1 MWERII
7 LDGLKKQDELDLEK
21 AAREAPDEEKAEILR
36 NLPKHIQEI
45 TKNPEEYPD
54 VISLLC
60 LHMVAMKGELF
71 ASYSPKEQPIILENG
86 AYASLK
92 AVSLAEKL
100 GDRELKALYFGMA
113 GNAFF
118 RIRRPVEAEKA
129 YREALNVYQDLARE
143 TPRHRLSV
151 VITLDNIGTF
161 YCSMGRLS
169 EAEGMYNE
177 SFKTMREIEKDMP
190 DLRSHTATTLNNLGD
205 FYKNTG
211 KSFEAENAYKEAL
224 ETRKQLSKEN
234 GNPEMNEPVAATLNC
249 LGLLYFDMA
258 KFSEALEKYKE
269 ALKMYKQLESD
280 KRSQTS
286 SYMPYI
292 AGCSNNIGSCYNKMN
307 NLSKAEGAYKRALRN
322 YQTLERQNPALYSPQ
337 VATTLNNLG
346 VLYYTRGRYSKARE
360 SYEKAIRK
368 YMGMK
373 SWFDASRTYYNFYV
387 TDLELEYLEKSRRLL
402 ELGILFSEEKR
413 YKYAQKGEKETL
425 YLCLLQDKTEV
436 LGALEALRDPYLL
449 SLPWEAVLTED
460 ELKRARDDLEFQKR
474 LVRTIL
480 EQEIPRREPAILPD
494 DVVVIYIQKI
504 GDSAHFFVVNRG
516 KIEEYHCGKEF
527 FQEGENVLEYLR
539 FQLNQKQ
546 RRGMLSSGVNNEER
560 VQHKNDSPAKGF
572 DAYAKKWYE
581 TLPAQIKELIQEK
594 DYVVFSPDG
603 PSSLLPLEA
612 LQRDRE
618 PLCIEKTIVRSTS
631 LHQLW
636 SFLNEEQGD
645 LKFESSLIVG
655 NPWLRTDQRKLAY
668 SLPGE
673 NESTVISYLWRAEE
687 EAKAL
692 QRELPNSTLLVT
704 NGATGKEFLS
714 QIKNASLIH
723 FSGHGSMGRVLFLCG
738 PFIGLLPRF
747 ESEEFFSLRKNQR
760 EEGAKSIGIMEDWH
774 PITDVDLSDVTLK
787 RGTVVFL
794 NACDSGLHK
803 YTKGGYFQGLSA
815 VFLKNGAHA
824 VISSLIPLFDDE
836 SKDFA
841 IRFYKNLLETHSV
854 SRSLREARI
863 AIRDMYKDQIHW
875 IPYVHY
881 GSPFLEIDPTSKSM
895 QKPGLP

>member
-280 KRSQTS
+280 KRSQT
-286 SYMPYI
+286 
-292 AGCSNNIGSCYNKMN
+292 
-307 NLSKAEGAYKRALRN
+307 
-322 YQTLERQNPALYSPQ
+322 
-337 VATTLNNLG
+337 
-346 VLYYTRGRYSKARE
+346 
-360 SYEKAIRK
+360 
-368 YMGMK
+368 
-373 SWFDASRTYYNFYV
+373 
-387 TDLELEYLEKSRRLL
+387 
-402 ELGILFSEEKR
+402 
-413 YKYAQKGEKETL
+413 
-425 YLCLLQDKTEV
+425 
-436 LGALEALRDPYLL
+436 
-449 SLPWEAVLTED
+449 
-460 ELKRARDDLEFQKR
+460 
-474 LVRTIL
+474 
-480 EQEIPRREPAILPD
+480 
-494 DVVVIYIQKI
+494 
-504 GDSAHFFVVNRG
+504 
-516 KIEEYHCGKEF
+516 
-527 FQEGENVLEYLR
+527 
-539 FQLNQKQ
+539 
-546 RRGMLSSGVNNEER
+546 
-560 VQHKNDSPAKGF
+560 
-572 DAYAKKWYE
+572 
-581 TLPAQIKELIQEK
+581 
-594 DYVVFSPDG
+594 
-603 PSSLLPLEA
+603 
-612 LQRDRE
+612 
-618 PLCIEKTIVRSTS
+618 
-631 LHQLW
+631 
-636 SFLNEEQGD
+636 
-645 LKFESSLIVG
+645 
-655 NPWLRTDQRKLAY
+655 
-668 SLPGE
+668 
-673 NESTVISYLWRAEE
+673 
-687 EAKAL
+687 
-692 QRELPNSTLLVT
+692 
-704 NGATGKEFLS
+704 
-714 QIKNASLIH
+714 
-723 FSGHGSMGRVLFLCG
+723 
-738 PFIGLLPRF
+738 
-747 ESEEFFSLRKNQR
+747 
-760 EEGAKSIGIMEDWH
+760 
-774 PITDVDLSDVTLK
+774 
-787 RGTVVFL
+787 
-794 NACDSGLHK
+794 
-803 YTKGGYFQGLSA
+803 
-815 VFLKNGAHA
+815 
-824 VISSLIPLFDDE
+824 
-836 SKDFA
+836 
-841 IRFYKNLLETHSV
+841 
-854 SRSLREARI
+854 
-863 AIRDMYKDQIHW
+863 
-875 IPYVHY
+875 
-881 GSPFLEIDPTSKSM
+881 
-895 QKPGLP
+895 